1 MSQSLLAS
9 RRFAPLFWCQFFS
22 AFNGNFLKN
31 ALALLIL
38 FKIGGQSGEALVTLA
53 GGIFIAPFFL
63 LSAFGGELAD
73 RFDKGRVARRLKLA
87 EIGAAAIAV
96 AGFQLNWLALLF
108 VALFL
113 FGVIGALFG
122 PIKYGILPDHLRRE
136 ELPAG
141 NALVEGA
148 TFLAILG
155 GTIAGGIAMNGGGEP
170 RLLALM
176 MMVFALLCWTASLFI
191 PKTAQAAPDLAID
204 PNVLGS
210 TTRLLGEL
218 WSDTRLWRCAVVTSI
233 FWLVGAVVLSVLPP
247 LVMHTLGGAETVVT
261 IYLAVFAVA
270 IGVGSGLA
278 SWLSAGRIVLLP
290 TAFGALLI
298 GLFSVDLGLA
308 LLRLPAVDMTT
319 ALAPS
324 AFFAR
329 PVAWHAAVDLGILA
343 VAGGLMVVPSFA
355 AIQAWAA
362 PERRARVVAA
372 VNVLN
377 AAFMVGGALV
387 VALLQ
392 KAGVGVPALF
402 LGIAAVGVAA
412 ALWIVRTMPTS
423 AFQDFLSIVL
433 RAFYRLEVRGL
444 ENLDKA
450 GGNAIIA
457 LNHVSF
463 LDGAVALA
471 ILTKE
476 PVFAVDREFSQR
488 WWVRPLI
495 GLTRAMALDPA
506 RPLATR
512 TLIQA
517 VKNGETL
524 VIFPEGRITV
534 TGQLMKVYD
543 GAALIAEKS
552 GAMVVPV
559 RIEGLEATIFSRLSR
574 AQVRRRW
581 FPKVTVTV
589 LEPVRLTV
597 DDGLKGKARR
607 QAAGAVLYQI
617 MSDLIFR
624 TTPTDRTIV
633 EAVVDAARVHG
644 WGRVA
649 VEDPVTGKL
658 SYRKLL
664 IAARVLAGKL
674 TPLAGSGE
682 AVGVMLPNANG
693 ATATL
698 LGMMSAGR
706 VPAMINFS
714 AGAANIE
721 AACTTAAIGTI
732 VTSRAFVERARL
744 DKLVDALSET
754 LRIVYLEDLRQTVS
768 LADKLRALV
777 RYRRP
782 VVPRKPDEP
791 ARSCSL
797 PAPRVRQR
805 GSCCRIATC

>member
-1 MSQSLLAS
+1 M
-9 RRFAPLFWCQFFS
+9 
-22 AFNGNFLKN
+22 
-31 ALALLIL
+31 
-38 FKIGGQSGEALVTLA
+38 
-53 GGIFIAPFFL
+53 
-63 LSAFGGELAD
+63 
-73 RFDKGRVARRLKLA
+73 
-87 EIGAAAIAV
+87 
-96 AGFQLNWLALLF
+96 
-108 VALFL
+108 FL
-113 FGVIGALFG
+113 FGLIGALFG
-122 PIKYGILPDHLRRE
+122 PIKYGILPDHLKRE

-155 GTIAGGIAMNGGGEP
+155 GTIAGGLAMKNGGDP
-170 RLLALM
+170 AALAVT
-176 MMVFALLCWTASLFI
+176 MMVFAVLCWGASLLI
-191 PKTAQAAPDLAID
+191 PQTARAAPDLAID
-204 PNVLGS
+204 PNIVRS
-210 TTRLLGEL
+210 TGRLLGEL
-218 WSDTRLWRCAVVTSI
+218 WSETRLWRCAVVTSI
-233 FWLVGAVVLSVLPP
+233 FWLVGAVVLSLLPP
-247 LVMHTLGGAETVVT
+247 LVMHTLNGAETVVT

-290 TAFGALLI
+290 TAVGALLI
-298 GLFSVDLGLA
+298 GLFSLDLGLA
-308 LLRLPAVDMTT
+308 LLRLPAADPTT

-329 PVAWHAAVDLGILA
+329 PIAWHAAIDLGLLA
-343 VAGGLMVVPSFA
+343 VAGGLMIVPSFA

-392 KAGVGVPALF
+392 KAGVGVPVLF
-402 LGIAAVGVAA
+402 LGIAAVGLLA
-412 ALWIVRTMPTS
+412 ALWIGRTMPTS
-423 AFQDFLSIVL
+423 AFQDFLSILL
-433 RAFYRLEVRGL
+433 RAFYRLEIKGL

-463 LDGAVALA
+463 LDGAVALS
-471 ILTKE
+471 ILAKE

-495 GLTRAMALDPA
+495 KLTRAIPLDPA

-534 TGQLMKVYD
+534 TGRLMKVYD

-559 RIEGLEATIFSRLSR
+559 RIEGLEATIFSRLGR

-589 LEPVRLTV
+589 LGAGAARRRRRAEGQGAPPRGGCDALPDHVRPDLPH
-597 DDGLKGKARR
+597 DADRPHDRRCRRRSGKDPGLAPRRGRGPGHRQVQLPEAPGRRARARR
-607 QAAGAVLYQI
+607 QDRRRLAA
-617 MSDLIFR
+617 
-624 TTPTDRTIV
+624 
-633 EAVVDAARVHG
+633 E
-644 WGRVA
+644 
-649 VEDPVTGKL
+649 GK
-658 SYRKLL
+658 
-664 IAARVLAGKL
+664 
-674 TPLAGSGE
+674 

-693 ATATL
+693 AAATL

-706 VPAMINFS
+706 VPAMINFT
-714 AGAANIE
+714 AGAANI
-721 AACTTAAIGTI
+721 
-732 VTSRAFVERARL
+732 
-744 DKLVDALSET
+744 
-754 LRIVYLEDLRQTVS
+754 
-768 LADKLRALV
+768 
-777 RYRRP
+777 
-782 VVPRKPDEP
+782 
-791 ARSCSL
+791 
-797 PAPRVRQR
+797 
-805 GSCCRIATC
+805 